1 MKRHRLVN
9 GTGCGWRAA
18 LACVAA
24 GGWILGGG
32 GLATRALAQ
41 RPTATIQPFEDG
53 TPAPSPTPR
62 RTKVRRAQP
71 VSPDGGASPTDPP
84 VARAVPVDP
93 AAATDTANRNDP
105 DASALGVKRRDR
117 RTPTAVPDVTPA
129 RSNYPAPGSGGDN
142 GPDEPVDPTP
152 RVDEAAPATR
162 SATSAAADDDHPR
175 RPAAA
180 PVAAAPVAPDDAPPG
195 ATRPTVAPRNGDDDT
210 NGDDI
215 RIAPQTGQPVTS
227 PEETQYNLASR
238 HYRAKDYTQAAA
250 DYERYLGQFPDGKQR
265 QAAMWW
271 LGESYRFL
279 KRTAAA
285 RSSYQNL
292 TISFQDGEFVGP
304 ASFRL
309 ATIDYE
315 ARDYQTALGLFRKA
329 ADLSKAQDVILYS
342 RYSEALCLEQLG
354 RKDETKEVYDN
365 ILSFGNDNPYRDDAH
380 LKLAELAMGEH
391 HSNEAFKQYEA
402 LAHDAAKPALQA
414 DSALKAGILAHEIGQ
429 DDTASTLLTRAI
441 SLPGA
446 TATVRG
452 DAMIA
457 QLHLLYDTN
466 KYKELLA
473 AYPSMRP
480 ALPTAV
486 QPEAM
491 LMAANADRQL
501 GRHQEAR
508 AVYDELI
515 TQYSNTPQAP
525 EARYQRIISLY
536 AADDP
541 NFPKEADDFLLV
553 SSDPTKSDEVRLMK
567 ADTFFKRRDYVNAAL
582 AYSTLD
588 SSFNLPPKYKA
599 EALYRLGYSEAQ
611 AHQPEKTVAA
621 FSRFLRDF
629 PDHPFVAKALM
640 QRGAAYQQL
649 KKYDAALQDFT
660 EVANNHKDAKEREVA
675 MTQRALIL
683 GAQNDPKGMIEAFRA
698 LLKEYPNT
706 GPDVTALA
714 HYSMANAAFNDLKDY
729 TTAQAEFDAA
739 RKADPKGYGPKC
751 SLMVILCEYQLK
763 DKAKLAADVDA
774 YEKTKPVTPVPPT
787 ILGWLGQQEYDDKN
801 YAAAEPHL
809 TAAAAS
815 PGSTPDLFLALAR
828 TRVGLNKWDGA
839 LESAQKYLAAVAND
853 PDERAQ
859 GLLVQ
864 AEAQVGLKQYDPA
877 QKAIDE
883 TLYIQPEG
891 RLNARALI
899 LRGKCESAQG
909 KYADAAKSYAS
920 VALLYD
926 DEEVTPQ
933 ALRLAAEA
941 YEKAGQPAEAAKARE
956 DLKTRFPN
964 FTTAKVP

>member
-1 MKRHRLVN
+1 MRWR
-9 GTGCGWRAA
+9 GWRGRFA
-18 LACVAA
+18 VVIA
-24 GGWILGGG
+24 GAGLLGGVFG
-32 GLATRALAQ
+32 GTNGWAQ
-41 RPTATIQPFEDG
+41 RPAPTIQPFEDA
-53 TPAPSPTPR
+53 TPAPSPTPKR
-62 RTKVRRAQP
+62 AKVRRAQP
-71 VSPDGGASPTDPP
+71 VSPDGATAATNPADPP
-84 VARAVPVDP
+84 VARAVPADP
-93 AAATDTANRNDP
+93 AAASRADNDP
-105 DASALGVKRRDR
+105 DAAAPAVKHRDR
-117 RTPTAVPDVTPA
+117 RAASPEATAAPT
-129 RSNYPAPGSGGDN
+129 RRYPAPGGGDN
-142 GPDEPVDPTP
+142 ASDEPVAPTP
-152 RVDEAAPATR
+152 RVDDLTPAA
-162 SATSAAADDDHPR
+162 

-180 PVAAAPVAPDDAPPG
+180 PDDESPRRTAAPDDAPGG
-195 ATRPTVAPRNGDDDT
+195 AANPVPMPKTGDDADSS
-210 NGDDI
+210 DDI
-215 RIAPQTGQPVTS
+215 RIAPQTGQPVAS
-227 PEETQYNLASR
+227 PEDTQYNLASR
-238 HYRAKDYTQAAA
+238 HYRAKDYTLAAA
-250 DYERYLGQFPDGKQR
+250 DYERYLGQFPDGKHR

-292 TISFQDGEFVGP
+292 TVSFQEGEFVGP
-304 ASFRL
+304 ACFRL

-315 ARDYQTALGLFRKA
+315 ARDYQTALGLFRRA
-329 ADLSKAQDVILYS
+329 ADLTKAQDVILYS

-365 ILSFGNDNPYRDDAH
+365 ILSFTTDNPYRDDAH
-380 LKLAELAMGEH
+380 LKLGELATSEH
-391 HSNEAFKQYEA
+391 HPNEAFKQYDA

-414 DSALKAGILAHEIGQ
+414 ESSLKAGILAHEIGQ
-429 DDTASTLLTRAI
+429 DETATALLTRAI

-446 TATVRG
+446 SATVRG

-457 QLHLLYDTN
+457 QLHLFYDTN

-501 GRHQEAR
+501 GKHQEAR

-536 AADDP
+536 AADDA

-553 SSDPTKSDEVRLMK
+553 SVDPTKSDEVRLMK
-567 ADTFFKRRDYVNAAL
+567 ADTLFKRRDYANAAL

-588 SSFNLPPKYKA
+588 SSFNLPAKYKA
-599 EALYRLGYSEAQ
+599 ETQYRLGYSEAQ
-611 AHQPEKTVAA
+611 ARQPEKAVAA
-621 FSRFLRDF
+621 FSRFLREF
-629 PDHPFVAKALM
+629 PDNPLAVKALIL
-640 QRGAAYQQL
+640 RGMAYQQL
-649 KKYDAALQDFT
+649 KKYDAALKDFT
-660 EVANNHKDAKEREVA
+660 EVADDHKDAKEREAA

-683 GAQNDPKGMIEAFRA
+683 GAQNDPKGMIEAFHA

-706 GPDVTALA
+706 PTDVTALA

-729 TTAQAEFDAA
+729 STALAEFDAA
-739 RKADPKGYGPKC
+739 RRADPKGYGTKC
-751 SLMVILCEYQLK
+751 SLMAILCEYQLK
-763 DKAKLAADVDA
+763 DKAKLAADIDTYQKA
-774 YEKTKPVTPVPPT
+774 KPVTPVPST
-787 ILGWLGQQEYDDKN
+787 ILGWLGQQEADDKN

-809 TAAAAS
+809 AAAVAA
-815 PGSTPDLFLALAR
+815 PGSTPELTLALAR
-828 TRVGLNKWDGA
+828 ARLGLEKWDGA
-839 LESAQKYLAAVAND
+839 LEAAQKYLTTVTND

-859 GLLVQ
+859 GLLAQ
-864 AEAQVGLKQYDPA
+864 AEAQVGLKQYEPA
-877 QKAIDE
+877 QKAIDD

-891 RLNARALI
+891 KLNARALI

-926 DEEVTPQ
+926 DDELTPQ

-941 YEKAGQPAEAAKARE
+941 YEKAGQAAEATKAKE
-956 DLKTRFPN
+956 ELKTRFPN
-964 FTTAKVP
+964 FTAAKVL

>member
-1 MKRHRLVN
+1 MNGCRLSGGMKSGGRLWLV
-9 GTGCGWRAA
+9 
-18 LACVAA
+18 VMVA
-24 GGWILGGG
+24 GGWVLGS
-32 GLATRALAQ
+32 GLGVTSGRAQ
-41 RPTATIQPFEDG
+41 RPAPTIQPFEDA
-53 TPAPSPTPR
+53 TPTPSPTPR
-62 RTKVRRAQP
+62 RPKVRRAQP
-71 VSPDGGASPTDPP
+71 VGAEGAASPATGPADPP
-84 VARAVPVDP
+84 VARAVPVEP
-93 AAATDTANRNDP
+93 AAAVRDDNDP
-105 DASALGVKRRDR
+105 NAPSPGVKRRER
-117 RTPTAVPDVTPA
+117 RAASPAPTAAPT
-129 RSNYPAPGSGGDN
+129 RRYPAPGSGDN
-142 GPDEPVDPTP
+142 GPDEPVAPTP
-152 RVDEAAPATR
+152 RLDDDA
-162 SATSAAADDDHPR
+162 SATHPAAAADDDSPR
-175 RPAAA
+175 RRNAAPAATGGSA
-180 PVAAAPVAPDDAPPG
+180 DDAPTSGATSPG
-195 ATRPTVAPRNGDDDT
+195 ATPRTGEDNDSS
-210 NGDDI
+210 DDI

-238 HYRAKDYTQAAA
+238 HYRTKDYTQAAA

-292 TISFQDGEFVGP
+292 TISFQEGEFVGP
-304 ASFRL
+304 ACFRL

-315 ARDYQTALGLFRKA
+315 ARDYQTALGLFRRA
-329 ADLSKAQDVILYS
+329 ADLTKAQDVILYS

-365 ILSFGNDNPYRDDAH
+365 VLSFTTDNPYRDDAH
-380 LKLAELAMGEH
+380 IKLGELALSEH
-391 HSNEAFKQYEA
+391 HPNEAFKQYEA
-402 LAHDAAKPALQA
+402 LAHEAAKPALQA
-414 DSALKAGILAHEIGQ
+414 ESSLKAGILAHEIGQ
-429 DDTASTLLTRAI
+429 DDTASSLLTRAI

-446 TATVRG
+446 SATVRG

-480 ALPTAV
+480 ALPSAV

-515 TQYSNTPQAP
+515 TQFSNTPQAP

-541 NFPKEADDFLLV
+541 NFPKEADDFLLA
-553 SSDPTKSDEVRLMK
+553 STDPTKSDEVRLMK
-567 ADTFFKRRDYVNAAL
+567 ADTLFKRRDYADAAL

-588 SSFNLPPKYKA
+588 SSFNLPDKYKA

-611 AHQPEKTVAA
+611 ARQPEKTVGA
-621 FSRFLRDF
+621 FSRFLRAY

-660 EVANNHKDAKEREVA
+660 EVVTNHKDAKEREVA

-683 GAQNDPKGMIEAFRA
+683 GAQNDPKGMTEAFRT
-698 LLKEYPNT
+698 LLKDYPNT
-706 GPDVTALA
+706 SADVVALA

-729 TTAQAEFDAA
+729 PTALTEFDAA

-763 DKAKLAADVDA
+763 DKAKLAADVDT
-774 YEKTKPVTPVPPT
+774 YQKSKPVTPVPPT
-787 ILGWLGQQEYDDKN
+787 ILGWLGQQEADDKD

-809 TAAAAS
+809 SAAAAS
-815 PGSTPDLFLALAR
+815 PGSAPELSLALAR
-828 TRVGLNKWDGA
+828 ARVGLEKWDGA
-839 LESAQKYLAAVAND
+839 VEAVQKYLTAVAND

-864 AEAQVGLKQYDPA
+864 AEAQVGLKQYEPA

-891 RLNARALI
+891 KLNARALI
-899 LRGKCESAQG
+899 LRGRCESAQG
-909 KYADAAKSYAS
+909 KFADAAKSYAS

-926 DEEVTPQ
+926 DDELTPQ

-941 YEKAGQPAEAAKARE
+941 YEKAGKPAEAAKAKE

-964 FTTAKVP
+964 FTAAQVP